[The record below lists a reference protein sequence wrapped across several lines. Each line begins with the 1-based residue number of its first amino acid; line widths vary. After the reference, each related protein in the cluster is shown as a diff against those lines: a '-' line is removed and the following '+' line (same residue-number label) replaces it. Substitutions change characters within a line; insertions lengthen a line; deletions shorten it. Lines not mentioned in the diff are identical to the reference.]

1 MVTVP
6 TPGMLWVVTWSATLL
21 PSLSSMLVDVEDP
34 SDVEVVDELSSLLV
48 EVLAAID
55 VDVDEEDEDRSASLV
70 DVLGEL
76 LVGVVGPGVV
86 GPGVVGSGVVAPVVA
101 DESSTDVLVAPDEL
115 VEALALVTDVDVPSS
130 VPAQAT
136 PTTASAATTDVP
148 TASIL
153 FNI

>member
-34 SDVEVVDELSSLLV
+34 SDVDVVDELSSLLV
-48 EVLAAID
+48 EVVAVID

-70 DVLGEL
+70 DVLGE
-76 LVGVVGPGVV
+76 VVV
-86 GPGVVGSGVVAPVVA
+86 GVVGSGVVAPVVA

-115 VEALALVTDVDVPSS
+115 VEALALVTEVDVPSS
-130 VPAQAT
+130 PLAHAT
-136 PTTASAATTDVP
+136 PTTARAATIEVN

>member
-1 MVTVP
+1 
-6 TPGMLWVVTWSATLL
+6 LL

-34 SDVEVVDELSSLLV
+34 SDVDVVDPGSSLV

-55 VDVDEEDEDRSASLV
+55 VDVDEEEEERSASLV

-76 LVGVVGPGVV
+76 VVGVVGS
-86 GPGVVGSGVVAPVVA
+86 GVVGSGVVAPVVA
-101 DESSTDVLVAPDEL
+101 DESSTEVLVAPDEL
-115 VEALALVTDVDVPSS
+115 VEALALVTEVDAAAPSS
-130 VPAQAT
+130 APAQAT
-136 PTTASAATTDVP
+136 PTTASAATTDVA

>member
-1 MVTVP
+1 
-6 TPGMLWVVTWSATLL
+6 
-21 PSLSSMLVDVEDP
+21 MLVDVEDP
-34 SDVEVVDELSSLLV
+34 SDVEVVDPGPSLV

-55 VDVDEEDEDRSASLV
+55 VEVDEEEEDRSASLV

-76 LVGVVGPGVV
+76 VVGVVWSGVV
-86 GPGVVGSGVVAPVVA
+86 WSGVVAPVVA

-115 VEALALVTDVDVPSS
+115 VEAPALVTDVAVPSS
-130 VPAQAT
+130 APAQAT
-136 PTTASAATTDVP
+136 PTTASAATTDVA